1 MKCSFKYQ
9 KQKVLF
15 FWGLREQYE
24 FEKNVVVIEEP
35 KAEKLKSKL
44 QDIFVS
50 FTAKYEKIIIIKV
63 PEKHEYKLP
72 NLVIVSEEDVGNM
85 DTFLADVEKYQ
96 EVWICLKRKNEA
108 SVAGRFSID
117 WRTGIEK
124 QVIELVEGNYPRN
137 LEFVK
142 QSENSFC
149 VWTRCNWNTRYLEM
163 EDSQIC
169 DDVTKQC
176 VLRSI
181 ERKREQFEEFCAC
194 AETSGI
200 CSVSFDFIFSNGK
213 FVIIDWDTENDFL
226 LVERFGRV

>member
-15 FWGLREQYE
+15 FFDLRRQYE

-35 KAEKLKSKL
+35 NADKLKSVL
-44 QDIFVS
+44 LDLFVCFDIE
-50 FTAKYEKIIIIKV
+50 YEKIIIIKV
-63 PEKHEYKLP
+63 PGKHEYKLP
-72 NLVIVSEEDVGNM
+72 NLVLVGEDDVGNIEA
-85 DTFLADVEKYQ
+85 FFADVEKYQ

-108 SVAGRFSID
+108 CVAGRFSID
-117 WRTGIEK
+117 WSSGIEK

-142 QSENSFC
+142 QRENSFC
-149 VWTRCNWNTRYLEM
+149 MWTRCNWHTRYMLIENPP
-163 EDSQIC
+163 IC

-181 ERKREQFEEFCAC
+181 ERKREQFEDFCAY
-194 AETSGI
+194 AENSGI
-200 CSVSFDFIFSNGK
+200 CSVSFDFILSNGK
-213 FVIIDWDTENDFL
+213 LEIIDWDTENDLL
-226 LVERFGRV
+226 LVEKFGRV